1 MSHRIM
7 HFAAVDMLTEAER
20 SSIFLTLREHNR
32 QSNPA
37 FWTALDDS
45 ANAARPLHVIARK
58 GEEVAGGFIGT
69 TQLLWL
75 KVEILSV
82 ASQFRRQGVGSRLMA
97 IAEVEAARRGCKY
110 AYVDTM
116 EYQAPTFYEALGYQV
131 AGRLDDWDSHGHD
144 KYFLKKTLRP

>member
-1 MSHRIM
+1 VNWHEPTADKWR
-7 HFAAVDMLTEAER
+7 AE
-20 SSIFLTLREHNR
+20 
-32 QSNPA
+32 
-37 FWTALDDS
+37 
-45 ANAARPLHVIARK
+45 
-58 GEEVAGGFIGT
+58 

-97 IAEVEAARRGCKY
+97 IAEAEAVRRGCKY

-116 EYQAPTFYEALGYQV
+116 EYQAPSFYQALGYQI
-131 AGRLDDWDSHGHD
+131 AGRLDDWDSHGHA